1 MIEEIENIVCIGEKL
16 PPEYL
21 HAPDRETTVKEA
33 RQIIMYLAKTE
44 TRLTH
49 ALIGGYFGQDH
60 ATSSNSCKRIND
72 LIDTDP
78 LFRAKV
84 RGYTDQVRDIYNQVT
99 KIETV
104 SATLN
109 SLLTGIEIMEA
120 RLLSMR
126 ESFENLKSEINK
138 LK

>member
-21 HAPDRETTVKEA
+21 HVPDRETTVKEA

-44 TRLTH
+44 TK
-49 ALIGGYFGQDH
+49 LIYAVIGAYFNQDH
-60 ATSSNSCKRIND
+60 ATAYNSRKRISN

-84 RGYTDQVRDIYNQVT
+84 AGYQKQVRE
-99 KIETV
+99 KIQTIIKMETAAV
-104 SATLN
+104 TLN
-109 SLLTGIEIMEA
+109 SLLTGIEIMEL

-126 ESFENLKSEINK
+126 ESFENLKSEIK
-138 LK
+138 QLK